1 MIIMDIL
8 MPIMGGYEATKEIRK
23 LEEEYK
29 LVKEDRHFICGF
41 SADVSPGKEQSWLL
55 TFNIVTT

>member
-8 MPIMGGYEATKEIRK
+8 MPVMGGYESTKEIRK
-23 LEEEYK
+23 LEEEFK

-41 SADVSPGKEQSWLL
+41 SADVSACKDNALFLS
-55 TFNIVTT
+55 FIATT